1 MTTGPI
7 SAAGAPAPG
16 AAAAALAGLA
26 QALRTAGA
34 HLMKGHG
41 TENDFVLLD
50 DGDARV
56 DLTAEQVVALADR
69 RAGIG
74 ADGVIRAVPS
84 AAVEEGAGVLAQDPR
99 ATWFMDYRN
108 ADGSPAEMCGNG
120 LRVFV
125 AFLARRGL
133 IDLPDGG
140 SVVVGTRAGALAV
153 RRRGELF
160 AADLG
165 EWTLPGGERARG
177 AGYDVSVAVAGLPDV
192 RPGLR
197 LAVPNPHTV
206 VALGGPE
213 ELRGADLTRAPKVEP
228 LPPDGTNVELVV
240 PLGERVV
247 DGERIGV
254 LRMRVHERGVGETR
268 SCGTGACAAAL
279 AVRAW
284 AGPGAPDRWRVL
296 VPGGELGVQ
305 ALPGQRVEL
314 SGPARLV
321 AAVDLI

>member
-1 MTTGPI
+1 VTTGPI
-7 SAAGAPAPG
+7 SSGIAPASG
-16 AAAAALAGLA
+16 AAPELAALA
-26 QALRTAGA
+26 QALRDAGA

-41 TENDFVLLD
+41 TENDFILFD
-50 DGDARV
+50 DGDACIE
-56 DLTAEQVVALADR
+56 LTADQVVALADR

-84 AAVEEGAGVLAQDPR
+84 AAIAEGADVLAQDPR

-153 RRRGELF
+153 RRAGDLL

-165 EWTLPGGERARG
+165 GWALPGGERART

-197 LAVPNPHTV
+197 LTVLNPHTV
-206 VALGGPE
+206 VALSGPE

-228 LPPDGTNVELVV
+228 APPEGTNVELVV

-247 DGERIGV
+247 GGERIGV

-284 AGPGAPDRWRVL
+284 AGPGAPDRWQVF
-296 VPGGELGVQ
+296 VPGGELWVR

-321 AAVDLI
+321 AAVDLL